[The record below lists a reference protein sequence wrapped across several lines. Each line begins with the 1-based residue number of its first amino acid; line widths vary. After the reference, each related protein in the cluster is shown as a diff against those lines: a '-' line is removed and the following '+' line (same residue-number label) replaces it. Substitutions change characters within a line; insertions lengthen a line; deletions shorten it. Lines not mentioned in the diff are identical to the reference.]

1 MNQAQTLTK
10 TSLGRVLVVD
20 DDAQLLRSMKRTLS
34 AMGFDIDTAVN
45 GRIAAEK
52 IGSSEYN
59 CVVSDISM
67 PEMDGVEA
75 TRAIRSGKD
84 PDIDSNVAIVGL
96 SAHSLQGD
104 EDESLE
110 AGMNAYLT
118 KPVTLEQLEE
128 IVKRFLAS

>member
-1 MNQAQTLTK
+1 MGSEKQA
-10 TSLGRVLVVD
+10 SGVLVVED
-20 DDAQLLRSMKRTLS
+20 NPVNAMVNRLMLQKLGLEVTVAENGLAALEHLRNRRFRLVLM
-34 AMGFDIDTAVN
+34 
-45 GRIAAEK
+45 
-52 IGSSEYN
+52 
-59 CVVSDISM
+59 DISM